1 MKINVHEIPESGLSL
16 KEVYEPALLDID
28 TGQIK
33 MAAPVNIT
41 VEVTRDTENVSVEA
55 AVQGTMRITC
65 GKCLVDT
72 DKVFSKTFHLNYDLS
87 ESIID
92 LLEDLRQEIILDYPI
107 RVLCKEDCKGLC
119 PHCGQNLNEK
129 ICGCSK
135 SRKESGVK
143 KVLLFSFVLFT
154 ILVINDF
161 GTGQEE
167 PEPQVISKIE
177 NISFEELP
185 DSVKINIS
193 SDHPTVM
200 VGYSVDNPPLIYI
213 DPLGLVSYKEE
224 NIMPV
229 NKGRIKQARFVKARQ
244 REGIALG
251 EGEYL
256 LDMIVLELEEP
267 VSYTFGVEGN
277 SAVIEVKNRLET
289 EEAGKEIKK
298 RFTVTTGVGAISAA
312 GKLPAEVTA
321 KGKEV
326 QPLIGETEEEVE
338 DADRMARLAKIRAER
353 EGQLRK
359 KAEQVAKE
367 EEKRAKEEAKKQEQ
381 ENERL
386 AKEASKRQK
395 EIESAQRKEEAK
407 QAEEAKRQEAEAL
420 KQAKADEAL
429 RKKEE
434 SIKKKAEEQA
444 LREEEKAR
452 KEAERLKREEEAKAQ
467 KEVEQAQKE
476 QEQLRKEEEKKAKEE
491 A

>member
-41 VEVTRDTENVSVEA
+41 AEVTRDTENVSVEA
-55 AVQGTMRITC
+55 AIQGTMRITC

-119 PHCGQNLNEK
+119 PHCGQNLNET

-154 ILVINDF
+154 ILGINEF

-167 PEPQVISKIE
+167 PKPQVISKIE

-213 DPLGLVSYKEE
+213 DPLGLISSKEE
-224 NIMPV
+224 NILPV
-229 NKGRIKQARFVKARQ
+229 NKGRIKQAKFVKARQ
-244 REGIALG
+244 REEIALG

-277 SAVIEVKNRLET
+277 SAIIDVKNRLET

-298 RFTVTTGVGAISAA
+298 RVTVTTGAGIVSAA
-312 GKLPAEVTA
+312 GKIPAEVTA
-321 KGKEV
+321 KGKEI
-326 QPLIGETEEEVE
+326 QPLIGETKGEVE
-338 DADRMARLAKIRAER
+338 DADRIARLAKIRAER

-359 KAEQVAKE
+359 EAERVAKEEEKKAKEDARKQEIEKKLLAKEEAKRQKKLEAARKKEEVRKKKEEEKARKEEERLKKE
-367 EEKRAKEEAKKQEQ
+367 EEKRAKEEAEK
-381 ENERL
+381 
-386 AKEASKRQK
+386 QK
-395 EIESAQRKEEAK
+395 EEDEKTEKEETVNN
-407 QAEEAKRQEAEAL
+407 
-420 KQAKADEAL
+420 
-429 RKKEE
+429 
-434 SIKKKAEEQA
+434 
-444 LREEEKAR
+444 
-452 KEAERLKREEEAKAQ
+452 KREESPRL
-467 KEVEQAQKE
+467 KEYNER
-476 QEQLRKEEEKKAKEE
+476 RKEKTEEEE
-491 A
+491 EEEGTKQ